1 MSPAVWILVVALAV
15 CALSG
20 LLIARLMRLTDAPPR
35 HPGGSS
41 VTKTWPEVDRRRRP
55 RNPN

>member
-15 CALSG
+15 CVLSG
-20 LLIARLMRLTDAPPR
+20 LLIARLMRLTDAPPAA
-35 HPGGSS
+35 GGARDAR
-41 VTKTWPEVDRRRRP
+41 TWPEVDRRRRP

>member
-20 LLIARLMRLTDAPPR
+20 LLIARLMRLTDAPPANS
-35 HPGGSS
+35 GAKASGS
-41 VTKTWPEVDRRRRP
+41 WPDVERRRRP